1 MPTLKDNE
9 IDLGYSCFY
18 VMFKLKII
26 YYLKTIHNISLAQA
40 NTIWEE
46 GYNFD
51 PRIYSIMQ
59 LIIKNEQP
67 SCIINRNPT
76 LNYYSIILMNIR
88 NVKPDHECYTMSVPL
103 SILPGLKN

>member
-76 LNYYSIILMNIR
+76 LDTIGV
-88 NVKPDHECYTMSVPL
+88 VKPF
-103 SILPGLKN
+103 